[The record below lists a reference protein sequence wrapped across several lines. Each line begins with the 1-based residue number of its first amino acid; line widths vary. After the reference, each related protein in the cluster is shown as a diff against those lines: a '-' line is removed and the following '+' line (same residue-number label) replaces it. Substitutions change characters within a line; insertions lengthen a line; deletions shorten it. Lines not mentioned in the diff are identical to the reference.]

1 MKRKCTL
8 GSGRMLMLANPSNMF
23 SLEIWPMSLQIVTVI
38 VFSVDDQPG
47 SGKTITFGL
56 VFTFI
61 GLGTS

>member
-1 MKRKCTL
+1 
-8 GSGRMLMLANPSNMF
+8 MLMLANPSNMF